1 MLQDMVK
8 MDHCGKPS
16 NETDQALYGRMS
28 KALNATGRPILFSLC
43 QCVREPHGIPFVGNL
58 SSHTSVIAAAR
69 WGESSV
75 WEWGGKIAQMF
86 RIQMDH
92 LPFWSLPKAI
102 GARDACSYSYFSSGP
117 SIIYR
122 IQLAASIRLSC
133 FPVSPC

>member
-1 MLQDMVK
+1 MADISCLRMLQDMVK

-43 QCVREPHGIPFVGNL
+43 QCVHEPHGLPFVGNL

-102 GARDACSYSYFSSGP
+102 GARDACSY
-117 SIIYR
+117 
-122 IQLAASIRLSC
+122 IQLLQ
-133 FPVSPC
+133 FWT